1 MMGIV
6 VKVAVGTLL
15 FAGTLVGGL
24 AATGRLNHEG
34 TANIPVLNMLF
45 PAPPEPAE
53 GEATD
58 GAATADGHDAAADGH
73 GAPADGHAGPA
84 DAHAAP
90 ADDHA
95 GPADA
100 AHGEQDPV
108 AGGEPRK
115 QKVGRSLNEPEPKA
129 DAHGGHGGDA
139 HGAPAADAHGKPA
152 ADAHGKPADP
162 HGKTAASAPTKD
174 KTGKGTAPERDF
186 DRLAASLDA
195 AKAQYSPGNLYRFDG
210 LPAGVTPEQ
219 INDAWQRVQAQLAD
233 LDRRKVVLDQQE
245 QQMRELGEDISR
257 RQVAL
262 GKERVE
268 VEQMQRQLDA
278 KIQKFQETVTLV
290 RADEAAALKRNA
302 QTLTSFEPSKAAE
315 YLEAQ
320 WKTEKGQDEALKLM
334 EFMDKDALN
343 EILAAMPG
351 PTTADILKKRLRVT
365 KEPAAP
371 PK

>member
-6 VKVAVGTLL
+6 VKVAVGTML

-24 AATGRLNHEG
+24 AVTGRLNHEG
-34 TANIPVLNMLF
+34 TANIPVLNLLF

-53 GEATD
+53 GEAAD
-58 GAATADGHDAAADGH
+58 GAATADGHA
-73 GAPADGHAGPA
+73 APADGHAAPA
-84 DAHAAP
+84 DAHAP
-90 ADDHA
+90 NDDGHA

-108 AGGEPRK
+108 AAGGEPRK

-129 DAHGGHGGDA
+129 GGHGGHGGDA
-139 HGAPAADAHGKPA
+139 HGAPAADAHGAPA
-152 ADAHGKPADP
+152 GDAHAKSATADAHGK
-162 HGKTAASAPTKD
+162 TAATAKD
-174 KTGKGTAPERDF
+174 KTGKATPPERDF

-195 AKAQYSPGNLYRFDG
+195 AKVQYSPGNLYRFDG

-245 QQMRELGEDISR
+245 QQLRELGEDISR

-278 KIQKFQETVTLV
+278 KITKFQETVTLV

-302 QTLTSFEPSKAAE
+302 QTLTAFEPSKAAE
-315 YLEAQ
+315 LLEAQ

-343 EILAAMPG
+343 EILAALPG
-351 PTTADILKKRLRVT
+351 PTTADILKKRLRVA

-371 PK
+371 TK

>member
-1 MMGIV
+1 MIGIV
-6 VKVAVGTLL
+6 VKVAVGTML
-15 FAGTLVGGL
+15 FAGTLAGGL
-24 AATGRLNHEG
+24 AVTGRLNHEG
-34 TANIPVLNMLF
+34 TANIPVLNLLF
-45 PAPPEPAE
+45 PAPPESAE
-53 GEATD
+53 GAT
-58 GAATADGHDAAADGH
+58 TN
-73 GAPADGHAGPA
+73 GAPVDGLASPA

-90 ADDHA
+90 ADDQG

-100 AHGEQDPV
+100 DHGEQDPV

-129 DAHGGHGGDA
+129 DAHGGHGGGNA
-139 HGAPAADAHGKPA
+139 HAAPSADAHGKA
-152 ADAHGKPADP
+152 GA
-162 HGKTAASAPTKD
+162 AASTKD
-174 KTGKGTAPERDF
+174 KSGKATPSERDF
-186 DRLAASLDA
+186 DRLAVSLEA

-262 GKERVE
+262 AKERVE
-268 VEQMQRQLDA
+268 VEQMQRQLDS

-290 RADEAAALKRNA
+290 RSDEVAALKRNA
-302 QTLTSFEPSKAAE
+302 QTLTAFEPSKAAE
-315 YLEAQ
+315 LIEAQ
-320 WKTEKGQDEALKLM
+320 WKTDKGQDEALRLM

-343 EILAAMPG
+343 EILAAIPG
-351 PTTADILKKRLRVT
+351 PTTADILKKRLRVA
-365 KEPAAP
+365 KELAAP
-371 PK
+371 TK

>member
-6 VKVAVGTLL
+6 VKIAVGTLL

-34 TANIPVLNMLF
+34 TANIPVLSMLF
-45 PAPPEPAE
+45 PAPPEPA
-53 GEATD
+53 AD
-58 GAATADGHDAAADGH
+58 AATGEHGEGTAAAAAGHADAGHGDAGH
-73 GAPADGHAGPA
+73 GAPSE
-84 DAHAAP
+84 AHAA
-90 ADDHA
+90 A
-95 GPADA
+95 GTPLAADA
-100 AHGEQDPV
+100 SHGEQEPADK
-108 AGGEPRK
+108 PRK
-115 QKVGRSLNEPEPKA
+115 QKVGRSLTEPEAKP
-129 DAHGGHGGDA
+129 DAHGGGHGDA
-139 HGAPAADAHGKPA
+139 HGAAPAHGDKPADGHGKPA
-152 ADAHGKPADP
+152 ADAHAPAGDP
-162 HGKTAASAPTKD
+162 HGKDKATAVAGRTGTAA
-174 KTGKGTAPERDF
+174 ERDF
-186 DRLAASLDA
+186 QRLSTSLDE
-195 AKAQYSPGNLYRFDG
+195 AKAQYSAGNLYRFDG
-210 LPAGVTPEQ
+210 LPSGLTADQ
-219 INDAWQRVQAQLAD
+219 INEAWQRVQGQLAE

-245 QQMRELGEDISR
+245 QQLREIGEDVSR
-257 RQVAL
+257 RQAAL

-315 YLEAQ
+315 LLTAQ
-320 WKTEKGQDEALKLM
+320 WSTDKGQDEALKLM

-343 EILAAMPG
+343 EILAAMPAA
-351 PTTADILKKRLRVT
+351 TTQDILKKRLRVT

>member
-1 MMGIV
+1 MIGIV

-58 GAATADGHDAAADGH
+58 GAATADGQDAS
-73 GAPADGHAGPA
+73 ADGHAAPA
-84 DAHAAP
+84 DAHAP
-90 ADDHA
+90 TEDGHA

-108 AGGEPRK
+108 AAGEPRK

-129 DAHGGHGGDA
+129 GGHGGDA
-139 HGAPAADAHGKPA
+139 HGAPAADPHGKP
-152 ADAHGKPADP
+152 ADAHGKPATDD
-162 HGKTAASAPTKD
+162 HGKPAATANGKD
-174 KTGKGTAPERDF
+174 KGGKVTPPERDF
-186 DRLAASLDA
+186 GMLAASLDA

-245 QQMRELGEDISR
+245 QQLRELGEDISR
-257 RQVAL
+257 RQVSL

-290 RADEAAALKRNA
+290 RADEVAALKRNA
-302 QTLTSFEPSKAAE
+302 QTLTAFEPSKSAE
-315 YLEAQ
+315 LIEAQ

-343 EILAAMPG
+343 EILAALPG
-351 PTTADILKKRLRVT
+351 PTTADILKKRLRVA